1 MDPNPNARM
10 DHNELDIDT
19 QSSQGNFIEQ
29 FVFDE
34 SELAGK
40 TLEQIHE
47 SFLAKNQIFLDR
59 KSLVEFVKMISATHN
74 FSTYISF
81 DKIQCSQGKPRPSKA
96 QKPQTSIKID
106 CPWEIRFNS
115 FLKIRDKK
123 KNLRCNFEDGN
134 KIYIRSTTWRHTCAC
149 SPRNK
154 MWVIS
159 KNGDLLKKY
168 LTPPAMFLLAHHLQ
182 YLPTTCFRSLR
193 SILSRM
199 FPSSIAWTGWRIA
212 NVRKFILKRIKSME
226 TEETGY
232 LQFQDQF
239 SSKDFLDDFKN
250 VVCEEDI
257 NKTLSYDIWKEA
269 LDSEAGSGRKL
280 LDQMEGMKQSIE
292 GFDYRFAKNADNVII
307 SVIWMT
313 DVMRGNLYRAPENV
327 STDMRHAKTNDL
339 LWPYIS
345 VIVRDVN
352 MKIAV
357 CCEGFCVGETRQMY
371 KFLFNAMFEMA
382 PLSSKDDVLVV
393 NGDGKLDE
401 DLVAEF
407 GLRKAHFV
415 EDPWHIKNTKLVKD
429 YGKSFEDNQ
438 DVFHRLLNTSSDV
451 MYDNTI
457 EEIKRLL
464 GNNMNKLHKIRDFA
478 SRKQYHARHV
488 VINHPGSFGRVSS
501 TPSEQN
507 HSSIAS
513 WQGTYFA
520 SIMSN
525 VHNLYMRH
533 LHRVAVTS
541 FGLITSELHLKGITS
556 SLDESSITL
565 RSASGILN
573 LEGFVMFQAE
583 FVQSFV
589 YRVEDHPHDVGKSKI
604 SRTDRPDSEG
614 RIIEH
619 SVGHC
624 VVCEI
629 SCRHVFYYCRH
640 TIAYIRS
647 TSSVGLIDREKIARR
662 YWKQK
667 DVLRLKCR
675 RNGSQNDNNDDEGLG
690 QPAHSEPQ
698 QSEVGQEFTG
708 GDGGDGNGGEGA
720 SDDGGDE
727 IVDPMHIPI
736 IRPKAADLTTANVPA
751 YSDLLETAT
760 EICSL
765 VKHQDNNVQFYF
777 SGMLV
782 SLKQILFCN
791 EEAVDNKINTIA
803 DVHMLHKNFVEGLKT
818 CSVPQNN
825 ETLYHPG
832 NKMILRNPI
841 KRIRGRREISL
852 QTSKLRRKMAAE
864 KALLR
869 RSEDTTV
876 QQHEGIPDLQRNV
889 EKIPACSICGMTGHT
904 RVDCKTH
911 QHYFP
916 LIRKD
921 GIGNYKRYLLSD
933 APLCK
938 SPVSKITQ
946 DVFSRLIQSVQVL
959 SVHALTDAS
968 NISNLSEKE
977 LAFKVNIM
985 ERRTNMEIRHEEVFI
1000 IYDELRKF
1008 LDACDDK
1015 SRFVYSKVEENSVG
1029 NNYMRRRT
1037 ENTNI
1042 LQRTFPHVAGYNN
1055 TYATNNQFFQGG
1067 MTYGPMVQTQNIQP
1081 LAHNAV
1087 TDQFRNGSQHHHQ
1100 LGYVSFPPQANA
1112 VAQTHNFDMIQNP
1125 LQVQQIGHF
1134 TGNANYIHGSARTNY
1149 VRNDYNNVA
1158 QGFQHN
1164 NGTRNRTYFNGNEV
1178 GDIDQQQEP

>member
-1 MDPNPNARM
+1 MDPTARM
-10 DHNELDIDT
+10 DHDEIDIDT
-19 QSSQGNFIEQ
+19 QSSQGNYIEP
-29 FVFDE
+29 FFFDE
-34 SELAGK
+34 GELVGK

-47 SFLAKNQIFLDR
+47 RFLAKNQIFLDR
-59 KSLVEFVKMISATHN
+59 KSLVEFVKMISATYN
-74 FSTYISF
+74 FSTSLSF
-81 DKIQCSQGKPRPSKA
+81 DKIQCSQGKRRPSKA
-96 QKPQTSIKID
+96 QKPQISIKID
-106 CPWEIRFNS
+106 CPWEIRFTS
-115 FLKIRDKK
+115 FLKVFDKK
-123 KNLRCNFEDGN
+123 KNRRCNFDDGN
-134 KIYIRSTTWRHTCAC
+134 KIYIRSTKSKHACVC

-159 KNGDLLKKY
+159 RNGDLLKKY
-168 LTPPAMFLLAHHLQ
+168 LTPPAIFLLAHHLQ

-257 NKTLSYDIWKEA
+257 NQTLSYDIWKEA

-292 GFDYRFAKNADNVII
+292 GFDYRFAKNMDNVII

-357 CCEGFCVGETRQMY
+357 CCEGFCVGETRDMY
-371 KFLFNAMFEMA
+371 KFLFKAMFEMA
-382 PLSSKDDVLVV
+382 PLSSMDDVLVV

-401 DLVAEF
+401 DLVTEF

-415 EDPWHIKNTKLVKD
+415 EDPWHIKNSKFAKD
-429 YGKSFEDNQ
+429 YGKTFEDNQ
-438 DVFHRLLNTSSDV
+438 EVFHRLLNTSSDA

-457 EEIKRLL
+457 QEIEDLL
-464 GNNMNKLHKIRDFA
+464 GNSIHKLNKIRDFA

-556 SLDESSITL
+556 ALDVNSITL
-565 RSASGILN
+565 HSASGILN
-573 LEGFVMFQAE
+573 LEGFVMFQIE
-583 FVQSFV
+583 FVQSFE
-589 YRVEDHPHDVGKSKI
+589 YHVEVHPRDVGKSIIKR
-604 SRTDRPDSEG
+604 SDSPDSEG

-624 VVCEI
+624 VVCKI
-629 SCRHVFYYCRH
+629 SCGHVFYYCRH

-647 TSSVGLIDREKIARR
+647 TSPIGVIEKEKIARR

-667 DVLRLKCR
+667 DVLRLKCVSD
-675 RNGSQNDNNDDEGLG
+675 GLQNDNNDDGELG
-690 QPAHSEPQ
+690 QPTRSEPE
-698 QSEVGQEFTG
+698 QSEVGGENTV
-708 GDGGDGNGGEGA
+708 GDACEGNGGEGA
-720 SDDGGDE
+720 SEDGGDE
-727 IVDPMHIPI
+727 NTNAMHIPI
-736 IRPKAADLTTANVPA
+736 IRPKAADLTKTTVPV
-751 YSDLLETAT
+751 YRDLIETAT
-760 EICSL
+760 EICNL
-765 VKHQDNNVQFYF
+765 VKYQDNNVQFYV

-782 SLKQILFCN
+782 SLKQILYGN
-791 EEAVDNKINTIA
+791 KEALDNKISTIA

-832 NKMILRNPI
+832 YKMVLRNPI
-841 KRIRGRREISL
+841 KRIKGRRETLVNISNG
-852 QTSKLRRKMAAE
+852 KRKMATDRAG
-864 KALLR
+864 LR
-869 RSEDTTV
+869 RPEGIPI
-876 QQHEGIPDLQRNV
+876 QQTEGIPDLEPNV
-889 EKIPACSICGMTGHT
+889 EKRPACSICGMTGHT
-904 RVDCKTH
+904 RSDCKTH

-916 LIRKD
+916 LVRKD
-921 GIGNYKRYLLSD
+921 GMGNYKRYLLND

-938 SPVSKITQ
+938 SPVSNITH
-946 DVFSRLIQSVQVL
+946 DVWSRLIQSVQVL
-959 SVHALTDAS
+959 SVHALTDVS
-968 NISNLSEKE
+968 NISNLSESE

-985 ERRTNMEIRHEEVFI
+985 EKKTNMEIRHAEVFI
-1000 IYDELRKF
+1000 LYDELRKF

-1029 NNYMRRRT
+1029 INYMGRT
-1037 ENTNI
+1037 MNANTNI
-1042 LQRTFPHVAGYNN
+1042 LQRTIPPITGYNN
-1055 TYATNNQFFQGG
+1055 TYAANNQFFQGR
-1067 MTYGPMVQTQNIQP
+1067 MTYGPMVQTQNVQP

-1087 TDQFRNGSQHHHQ
+1087 TNLFRNGSQHHHQ
-1100 LGYVSFPPQANA
+1100 LGYVPFPPHANA
-1112 VAQTHNFDMIQNP
+1112 MAQTQNQ

-1134 TGNANYIHGSARTNY
+1134 TGNTNYIHGSARTNY
-1149 VRNDYNNVA
+1149 VRNDYNNIA

-1164 NGTRNRTYFNGNEV
+1164 NGTRNRTHFNANEV
-1178 GDIDQQQEP
+1178 GDIDQQQGL